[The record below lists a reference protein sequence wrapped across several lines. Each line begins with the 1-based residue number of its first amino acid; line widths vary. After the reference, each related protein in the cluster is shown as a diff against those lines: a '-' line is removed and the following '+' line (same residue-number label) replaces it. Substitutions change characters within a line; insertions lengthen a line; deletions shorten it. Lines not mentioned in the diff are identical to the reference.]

1 MPGMRGELEEQPA
14 SSSAAQQ
21 SVLEV
26 GDVKRGLVGVGLTE

>member
-14 SSSAAQQ
+14 SSSAAQP

-26 GDVKRGLVGVGLTE
+26 RGGLVGVGLTE